1 MNPITPAIDI
11 AGLTHQYEPAGKPA
25 LDDLSLNIAAGTL
38 FGILGPNGGGK
49 TTLFRILTTLLRPT
63 RAQHVR
69 LLGHDVLTQPQAA
82 RTQLGVVFQMPS
94 LDGQLTVRENLQ
106 HHGHLFGLCG
116 RELEQRINESLAH
129 FGLTDRT
136 GDLTGKLSGGQ
147 RRRVEIAKALL
158 PKPRLLLLDEPSTG
172 LDPAARRDLWQ
183 LLRDLHQQSKV
194 TVILTTHFMEEADR
208 CHELAVLH
216 EGKLVRTGSP
226 ASLKSN
232 IGGDVITFTPTRADD
247 AVMLVDE
254 ITTRF
259 GPWSEQT
266 QPKLIDGVI
275 RLEHNHGAQ
284 LAATITS
291 TFTGR
296 ITALSVS
303 QPTLEDVFLHATG
316 RRFDESVMT
325 AAHA

>member
-1 MNPITPAIDI
+1 MNTHPAIDI
-11 AGLTHQYEPAGKPA
+11 AGLTHHYEPGSKPA
-25 LDDLSLNIAAGTL
+25 LDDLSLGIQPGIM

-63 RAQHVR
+63 TAQHVR
-69 LLGHDVLTQPQAA
+69 LLGHDVLTQPHAA
-82 RTQLGVVFQMPS
+82 RAQLGVVFQSPS

-106 HHGHLFGLCG
+106 HHGHLFGLRG
-116 RELEQRINESLAH
+116 RELDHRIDEKLAH

-136 GDLTGKLSGGQ
+136 GDLAGKLSGGQ

-158 PKPRLLLLDEPSTG
+158 PEPQLLLLDEPSTG

-183 LLRDLHQQSKV
+183 LLSQLNHQTDV
-194 TVILTTHFMEEADR
+194 TVVLTTHFMEEADR
-208 CHELAVLH
+208 CEQLAILH
-216 EGKLVRTGSP
+216 EGKLVRIGSP
-226 ASLKSN
+226 AALKSD
-232 IGGDVITFTPTRADD
+232 IGGDVVTLTPASADD
-247 AVMLVDE
+247 GLKLLDD

-259 GPWSEQT
+259 GPWSIQS

-275 RLEHNHGAQ
+275 RLEHTHGAQ

-291 TFTGR
+291 TLTDR
-296 ITALSVS
+296 IAALSVS

-316 RRFDESVMT
+316 RKFYT
-325 AAHA
+325 T